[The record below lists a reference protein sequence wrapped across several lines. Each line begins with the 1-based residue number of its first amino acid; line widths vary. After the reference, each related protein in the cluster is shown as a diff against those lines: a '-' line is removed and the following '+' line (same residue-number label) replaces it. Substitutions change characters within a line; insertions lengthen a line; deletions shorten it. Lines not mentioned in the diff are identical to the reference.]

1 MFSDEI
7 DNIDLIDGLSGIGET
22 KKRII
27 KASISV
33 FVEKGYMGGR
43 IDEIARRAGVNK
55 AMIYYYFD
63 SKEGLYTSIIEMVFK
78 NVSIF
83 LSEHLSRVKP
93 DTIYDDI
100 ASFIDR
106 YIDFIY
112 KNRIFVKLLLW
123 EFARGGDVVSGVIQR
138 FIGGKFRELVG
149 DFQYVKDLGKIRPMD
164 PRHLMISV
172 IGMILFYFFAN
183 PVVSTLWGEDALS
196 PENIRDRKR
205 EVTDFVIHAIL
216 PEKG

>member
-1 MFSDEI
+1 MSSDEI
-7 DNIDLIDGLSGIGET
+7 GSLDLIDRLEGIGET

-43 IDEIARRAGVNK
+43 IDEIARRADVNK

-63 SKEGLYTSIIEMVFK
+63 SKEGLYRSIIEMVFE
-78 NVSIF
+78 NVYMI
-83 LSEHLSRVKP
+83 LKENLGGVRP
-93 DTIYDDI
+93 DTVQDGIT
-100 ASFIDR
+100 SFIDK

-112 KNRIFVKLLLW
+112 ENRIFVKFLLW
-123 EFARGGDVVSGVIQR
+123 ELARGGDVISDVINR
-138 FIGGKFRELVG
+138 AIGDQYRELVRV
-149 DFQYVKDLGKIRPMD
+149 FQQVKDLGGARPMA
-164 PRHLMISV
+164 PRHVMVSV
-172 IGMILFYFFAN
+172 IGMILFYFFAS
-183 PVVSTLWGEDALS
+183 PVISTLWGEDTLS

>member
-1 MFSDEI
+1 MASDEI
-7 DNIDLIDGLSGIGET
+7 DNLDLIDNLEGIGET

-27 KASISV
+27 KASISI

-43 IDEIARRAGVNK
+43 IDEIAKRAGVNK

-63 SKEGLYTSIIEMVFK
+63 SKEGLYRSIIEMVFE
-78 NVSIF
+78 NVYMI
-83 LSEHLSRVKP
+83 LKENLGGARP
-93 DTIYDDI
+93 DTFRDAIT
-100 ASFIDR
+100 SFIDK

-112 KNRIFVKLLLW
+112 ENRIFVKFLLW
-123 EFARGGDVVSGVIQR
+123 ELARGGDVISGVIKR
-138 FIGGKFRELVG
+138 AIGDQYRELVSV
-149 DFQYVKDLGKIRPMD
+149 FQDVKDLGKIRPMD
-164 PRHLMISV
+164 PRHVMVSV
-172 IGMILFYFFAN
+172 IGMILFYFFAS
-183 PVVSTLWGEDALS
+183 PVISTLWGEDTLS

>member
-1 MFSDEI
+1 MNSDEI
-7 DNIDLIDGLSGIGET
+7 DSIDLIDELSGIGET

-63 SKEGLYTSIIEMVFK
+63 SKEGLYRAIIEMVFEK
-78 NVSIF
+78 VSMI
-83 LSEHLSRVKP
+83 LSEHLSGIKP
-93 DTIYDDI
+93 DTLHDGIV
-100 ASFIDR
+100 SFIDR

-112 KNRIFVKLLLW
+112 ENRIFVRFLLW
-123 EFARGGDVVSGVIQR
+123 ELARGGDVISDVIR
-138 FIGGKFRELVG
+138 RAIGDQFRELVG
-149 DFQYVKDLGKIRPMD
+149 VFQHVKDLGKTRPMD
-164 PRHLMISV
+164 PRHVMISV
-172 IGMILFYFFAN
+172 IGMILFYFFAS